1 MYSAARNILVW
12 MMKILKTV
20 NWKICQLTVIV
31 IFARQ
36 EKTTAISCALKW
48 LINLKYVHLCFVCE
62 IQEIKAQKVNK
73 KSILCLF
80 IWLQTWRITRTKL
93 LIIIWSNTVFCE
105 VTVDWRGHIDFYFL
119 WHILLGILRC
129 GGDHTT

>member
-1 MYSAARNILVW
+1 

-31 IFARQ
+31 IFAWQ

-80 IWLQTWRITRTKL
+80 I
-93 LIIIWSNTVFCE
+93 
-105 VTVDWRGHIDFYFL
+105 
-119 WHILLGILRC
+119 
-129 GGDHTT
+129 